1 MKENIINVLVKKEAE
16 IDRDFEVKVEI
27 SKQVKKLGN
36 CQVLFNREGE
46 SPSIIQQMKKEES
59 DKIKYSTKVQLPK
72 LGTYY
77 FFFILEIDG
86 KKVAIKISRATDKPF
101 FLKPEEESPYWSVL
115 VTQQDLG
122 TPDWAKD
129 KIVYQIFVDRFNKAE
144 GYGSGKEPG
153 RNYRIWG
160 EMPDWR
166 RNAKGEFHNNDF
178 FCGNIKGIIEKIPY
192 FNSLGVGILYL
203 SPINECLY
211 RYERYASTNHMKI
224 DPDAGTFED
233 LKELHEKANENGIKV
248 ILDIALNHCSSD
260 NPIFQEALKNPN
272 SKYRSWFYI
281 DDQGNYQ
288 YWYGEFK
295 DMPIFNQNNPDFQQY
310 AYGDNR
316 VIYTFASYVDGFRLD
331 LAESLQP
338 FFLEGIKKRA
348 NHYGKHLIIGEYWHL
363 APQEVLKRGIDGVT
377 NYPLTEGILRF
388 VADQDDK
395 CLVDT
400 LNVLEK
406 YYPQS
411 ARDISLTSLSTHDII
426 RVITILSGKMRREKP
441 DRIWEIDKD
450 GSRWHVIKNGR
461 RAFLVDDFRQFQF
474 ENDKLSLE
482 EYEKAISKLKVA
494 MILQYFLSGN
504 PCIYYGDEIGMHG
517 GKDPFNRKCFPKNE
531 EEMDLQFLRFVQE
544 LGKIRNLYKGQGY
557 EPKTLYHEKG
567 LYAFERGGKENEI
580 FVATN
585 SSEYPRDI
593 WIPEK
598 FKKNLESSKIF
609 SLNANAEEEYLL
621 PDGGLIIL
629 K

>member
-122 TPDWAKD
+122 TPDWATD

-153 RNYRIWG
+153 RNYSIWG
-160 EMPDWR
+160 KMPDWR
-166 RNAKGEFHNNDF
+166 RNAKGEFHNNNF
-178 FCGNIKGIIEKIPY
+178 FGGNIKGITEKIPY
-192 FNSLGVGILYL
+192 FKSMSVGILYL
-203 SPINECLY
+203 SPINESLY

-233 LKELHEKANENGIKV
+233 LKELYEKANENGIKV

-281 DDQGNYQ
+281 DDHGNYQ
-288 YWYGEFK
+288 YWCGEFK

-310 AYGDNR
+310 AYGDNG
-316 VIYTFASYVDGFRLD
+316 VIDVFAPYVNGFRLD

-406 YYPQS
+406 Y
-411 ARDISLTSLSTHDII
+411 
-426 RVITILSGKMRREKP
+426 
-441 DRIWEIDKD
+441 
-450 GSRWHVIKNGR
+450 
-461 RAFLVDDFRQFQF
+461 
-474 ENDKLSLE
+474 
-482 EYEKAISKLKVA
+482 
-494 MILQYFLSGN
+494 
-504 PCIYYGDEIGMHG
+504 
-517 GKDPFNRKCFPKNE
+517 
-531 EEMDLQFLRFVQE
+531 
-544 LGKIRNLYKGQGY
+544 
-557 EPKTLYHEKG
+557 
-567 LYAFERGGKENEI
+567 
-580 FVATN
+580 
-585 SSEYPRDI
+585 
-593 WIPEK
+593 
-598 FKKNLESSKIF
+598 
-609 SLNANAEEEYLL
+609 
-621 PDGGLIIL
+621 
-629 K
+629 